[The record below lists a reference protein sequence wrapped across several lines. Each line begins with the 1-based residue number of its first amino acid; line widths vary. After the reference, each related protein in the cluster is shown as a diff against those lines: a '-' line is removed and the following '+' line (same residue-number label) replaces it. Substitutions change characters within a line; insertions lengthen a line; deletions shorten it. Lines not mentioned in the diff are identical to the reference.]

1 MFGMNSIYSSYGRYG
16 GYGVNSLMPN
26 YSRVNDMRLISAAS
40 RRLNSVSNS
49 KEVGS
54 TYNQY
59 NRYNRYN
66 WKDSSSPILDTE
78 TASFLKEY
86 QNTMSDLLQKSDAL
100 RADNPRSRAGE
111 LSAKSSNEDIL
122 TADIKYRLSEPASY
136 KVNVSQLA
144 AAQKNVSEGVDRYGN
159 DDMTGNLVIAT
170 SDRANPISVNVGN
183 ITGKN
188 NYEKLQNV
196 AREINRYRTNVTAQ
210 VVVNE
215 GKASLELS
223 GSETGKSNAFNVTG
237 TYAQSSGLDKAKEA
251 AQDAEYSVA
260 KDGGK
265 ALKYTSESNTVNVG
279 GYKLQANLK
288 KTGEATLETGVDNEK
303 TADAIGDLVGSYN
316 SALKLLNDNASRG
329 RGVLQQMRRMVQ
341 PPVSEKS
348 MAQVGVTANKDGTL
362 SFNRDT
368 YLRQADLYP
377 SLAKSIVSGSYSIAN
392 GIYDDAKAGM
402 NISSSRLTGINPA
415 GNRYSGASYMQMQ
428 NSYLQNPLNYF
439 STYNSSGMVS
449 LFNNNSVGLLM
460 NINI

>member
-1 MFGMNSIYSSYGRYG
+1 MFGMSSIYSSYGRYG
-16 GYGVNSLMPN
+16 NYRANALMPN
-26 YSRVNDMRLISAAS
+26 YSRINDMRLVSAAS
-40 RRLNSVSNS
+40 RRFNSIS
-49 KEVGS
+49 S
-54 TYNQY
+54 TPGTSYTY
-59 NRYNRYN
+59 NRYNR
-66 WKDSSSPILDTE
+66 KDPAASILDTD

-86 QNTMSDLLQKSDAL
+86 QNKMSDLLQKSNAL
-100 RADNPRSRAGE
+100 RADNPRSKTGE
-111 LSAKSSNEDIL
+111 LTAKSSSEDIL

-136 KVNVSQLA
+136 KLNVSQLA

-159 DDMTGNLVIAT
+159 DDMAGSLVIAT

-183 ITGKN
+183 AMGKN
-188 NYEKLQNV
+188 NYEKLQSV

-215 GKASLELS
+215 GKASLELT

-237 TYAQSSGLDKAKEA
+237 TYAQSSGLDKTKEA
-251 AQDAEYSVA
+251 AQDAEYSIA
-260 KDGGK
+260 KNGGK
-265 ALKYTSESNTVNVG
+265 AYKYTSESNTVNVG

-288 KTGEATLETGVDNEK
+288 KTGEATIDTGADNEK
-303 TADAIGDLVGSYN
+303 TADAIGDLVESYN

-329 RGVLQQMRRMVQ
+329 KGVLQQMRRMVQ
-341 PPVSEKS
+341 PPVSEKT
-348 MAQVGVTANKDGTL
+348 MAQVGVIANKDGTL
-362 SFNRDT
+362 NFDRDT
-368 YLRQADLYP
+368 YLKQADLYP
-377 SLAKSIVSGSYSIAN
+377 SLTKSIVSGGYSIAN

-402 NISSSRLTGINPA
+402 NISSSRLTGINPT

-439 STYNSSGMVS
+439 STYNSSGIVS